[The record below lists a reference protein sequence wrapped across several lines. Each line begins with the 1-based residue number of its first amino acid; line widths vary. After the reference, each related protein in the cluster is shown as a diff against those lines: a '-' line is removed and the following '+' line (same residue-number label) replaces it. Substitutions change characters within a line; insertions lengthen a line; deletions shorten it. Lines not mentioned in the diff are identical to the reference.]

1 MISLSYIEILIAVLN
16 DNLYCTVLQE
26 NIIQLL
32 GRYYASKGR
41 FPVEFQEKEV
51 MKNTNQST

>member
-1 MISLSYIEILIAVLN
+1 MTTCTVQ
-16 DNLYCTVLQE
+16 LYCTVLQE

>member
-1 MISLSYIEILIAVLN
+1 MNLVFHISEDGSEM
-16 DNLYCTVLQE
+16 YCTVLQE

-51 MKNTNQST
+51 MKNTNQFT